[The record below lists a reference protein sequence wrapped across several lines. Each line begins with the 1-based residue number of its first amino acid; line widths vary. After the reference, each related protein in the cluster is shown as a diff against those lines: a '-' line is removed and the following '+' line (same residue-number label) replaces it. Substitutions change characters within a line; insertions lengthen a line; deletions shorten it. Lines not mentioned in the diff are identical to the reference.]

1 MLKKQLVNVFSG
13 GGGSEVELFFL
24 KCKAYLEL
32 GDILNPDIIS
42 DCSHDDSDFVLTAGK
57 LHLTDLGKKI
67 NKKKKKKKLRQ
78 INV

>member
-13 GGGSEVELFFL
+13 GGGSELELFFL

-42 DCSHDDSDFVLTAGK
+42 DCSHDDSDFVLTTGK
-57 LHLTDLGKKI
+57 LHLTDLREKI
-67 NKKKKKKKLRQ
+67 NKKKER
-78 INV
+78 IN

>member
-13 GGGSEVELFFL
+13 GGASELELFFL

-42 DCSHDDSDFVLTAGK
+42 DCSHNDSDFVLTAGK
-57 LHLTDLGKKI
+57 LHLTDLREKI
-67 NKKKKKKKLRQ
+67 KKKE
-78 INV
+78 